1 MRDSGLAS
9 IGPNLAK
16 STLGHG
22 RSSSAPAGAP
32 AEVGVAALGGPAAPF
47 LTASTSDL
55 RLLPLAP
62 VPWIQPRSTPSSRA
76 SFRTPGPA
84 YAPTNA
90 DSSNGFLR
98 GGADCGGALA
108 AGVAAEIGGAPNTGG
123 GPAFACA
130 ASVTRKKTSEHSP

>member
-32 AEVGVAALGGPAAPF
+32 AEVGVAALGGAAAPF

-55 RLLPLAP
+55 RILPLAP
-62 VPWIQPRSTPSSRA
+62 VPWIEPRSTPSSRA

-90 DSSNGFLR
+90 DSSNGLLR
-98 GGADCGGALA
+98 GGGDCGGGPPA
-108 AGVAAEIGGAPNTGG
+108 GGAGAKGG
-123 GPAFACA
+123 G
-130 ASVTRKKTSEHSP
+130 